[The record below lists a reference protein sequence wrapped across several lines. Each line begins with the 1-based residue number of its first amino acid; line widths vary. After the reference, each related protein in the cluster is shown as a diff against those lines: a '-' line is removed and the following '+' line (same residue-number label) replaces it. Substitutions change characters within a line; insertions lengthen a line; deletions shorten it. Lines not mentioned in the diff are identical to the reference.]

1 MPAGSDY
8 ITPEQLCV
16 GLYIHLDLGWMDHP
30 FVFSSF
36 KIKNQEQIDTIRK
49 LRLAQIRYEQPKSD
63 SEPLPVVANPV
74 AVVETPSAAA
84 AADIEL
90 MAAKKARIDQL
101 KHIRNE
107 ISRVEHEFMR
117 AAEAV
122 RNITRNIHARP
133 QEAFAATDA
142 LVNKMV
148 KSILDE
154 GDVLIH
160 AMSDKLGD
168 DVYFH
173 SLNVTVLSLML
184 AQALGL
190 SGEQMHELGM
200 GAMLHD
206 IGKSEIPH
214 KILAKIE
221 PLTRPEQAIVEQHCD
236 VGAAFAKKVGLSNA
250 ALAIILQHHEYVD
263 GSGYPRRL
271 VGDKISPLA
280 RLLAIVNT
288 YDNLC
293 NPTNA
298 ANALTPSEA
307 LSRMFAHRRA
317 QFDDVMLKAFIHCLG
332 VYPPGSIVQLS
343 NDMLGLVLSVNPGNP
358 LRPDVLIYDADI
370 PKDEAIVVSLAT
382 EADLKINKSLRPS
395 ELPREVHQYLNPR
408 ARVTYYCDS
417 QKKPGA
423 A

>member
-1 MPAGSDY
+1 MQVDSDY

-36 KIKNQEQIDTIRK
+36 KIKTQEQIDTLRK
-49 LRLAQIRYEQPKSD
+49 LKLAQIRYEPGKSD
-63 SEPLPVVANPV
+63 CEPPV
-74 AVVETPSAAA
+74 AIARSVPEAEAPVEAI
-84 AADIEL
+84 DMEV
-90 MAAKKARIDQL
+90 MEAKKARIAQL

-117 AAEAV
+117 AADAV

-133 QEAFAATDA
+133 QEAFAETDA
-142 LVNKMV
+142 LVGKMV
-148 KSILDE
+148 KSVLDE

-160 AMSDKLGD
+160 AMSEKLGD

-184 AQALGL
+184 ANALQLGE
-190 SGEQMHELGM
+190 EQMHELGM

-214 KILAKIE
+214 KILAKKE
-221 PLTRPEQAIVEQHCD
+221 PLTKPEQAIFEQHCD
-236 VGAAFAKKVGLSNA
+236 FGVVFAKKIGLSNA
-250 ALAIILQHHEYVD
+250 ALTIIIQHHEYVD
-263 GSGYPRRL
+263 GSGYPRKL
-271 VGDKISPLA
+271 AGDKISPLA
-280 RLLAIVNT
+280 RILSIVNT

-293 NPTNA
+293 NPVNA
-298 ANALTPSEA
+298 ANGLTPAEA
-307 LSRMFAHRRA
+307 LSRMFALRRA
-317 QFDDVMLKAFIHCLG
+317 QFDDTMLRTFIRCLG

-343 NDMLGLVLSVNPGNP
+343 NDMYGLVLSVNSANP
-358 LRPDVLIYDADI
+358 LKPDVLIYDADI
-370 PKDEAIVVSLAT
+370 PKDEAIVVSLMT
-382 EADLKINKSLRPS
+382 DPDLKISKSLRPA

-408 ARVTYYCDS
+408 TRVTYYFDP
-417 QKKPGA
+417 QKKANP
-423 A
+423 